1 MKTNSVYMLYAL
13 NPLLLIAIQWIF
25 PFILT
30 TIIVKYSNN
39 LNINQHNT
47 LNITQNDS
55 KILCTLPVFLGKLFL
70 PFH

>member
-1 MKTNSVYMLYAL
+1 MLLKIMKTNSVYMLYAL
-13 NPLLLIAIQWIF
+13 NPLLLIAIQWVF

-47 LNITQNDS
+47 LNNTQNDS
-55 KILCTLPVFLGKLFL
+55 ENIMYFTSIVR
-70 PFH
+70 